1 MSKIYNKNA
10 REKALLEEAY
20 AEVHQEWVA
29 QAVSGAGRLLGKA
42 GLTKVAAKKAA
53 GKVGSAAVSGAAQG
67 AKAGAAQKVQG
78 MISGQPQPV
87 ATPEVP
93 SEDEG
98 AVDVELDHW
107 WDFDEQDVVLKVYH
121 GALRQ
126 LPPAAGTPAYE
137 TNSEKIFTW
146 LKGKYPQPDDYD
158 IDKVEFQSRTADDAT
173 EWALRQ
179 NKKDEEHDEYNPGY
193 GKVEDA
199 EMEFDERGF
208 AKNTE
213 AGREGENGDF
223 GNRNLKDELEEI
235 QNLVD
240 DFLGMHFEAGDHD
253 DIAKAIHHVKT
264 LLSDITDDGKYSR
277 EPSNI
282 GLPGAQY

>member
-20 AEVHQEWVA
+20 SSVYNEGVNYSDT
-29 QAVSGAGRLLGKA
+29 SG
-42 GLTKVAAKKAA
+42 
-53 GKVGSAAVSGAAQG
+53 GAARRAAANRKQLH
-67 AKAGAAQKVQG
+67 KAGAVRLQSPEGTSRATLPKDDPKIEELKKQG
-78 MISGQPQPV
+78 YTEIPI
-87 ATPEVP
+87 
-93 SEDEG
+93 EDAE
-98 AVDVELDHW
+98 D
-107 WDFDEQDVVLKVYH
+107 
-121 GALRQ
+121 
-126 LPPAAGTPAYE
+126 T
-137 TNSEKIFTW
+137 
-146 LKGKYPQPDDYD
+146 DDYD
-158 IDKVEFQSRTADDAT
+158 INKVEFQSRTADDAT

-240 DFLGMHFEAGDHD
+240 DFLGMHFDAGDHD

-282 GLPGAQY
+282 GQPGAQY